1 MDWDKLRV
9 FQVVAELGSMS
20 LAATRLSESAPT
32 VSRKIDDLERSLG
45 SKLLERSPRGVKLTK
60 AGRQTLKHV
69 EAMAD
74 AAFGI
79 QSEITDFDQSAEG
92 VVTLAT
98 GDGLGAHWIAP
109 RLPEFHLANPK
120 IELRLNV
127 VSSSPDLLSGEADIA
142 IQFNEPT
149 KQELVSRRLGVLH
162 YMFFASPDYLDTYG
176 SPSSLFEL
184 HKHRILFHEGYVE
197 QVERWAPQAKQ
208 FRELL
213 DLSLVTNSGAIIL
226 SVCSNGGGIAVLP
239 SYVCDL
245 DSNLVPLSIPEVAP
259 IRFWLTYTERIRRLS
274 KGQLVIEW
282 LRKTFDS
289 RKHIWFRDTFFHPD
303 VRDQYTASKPPT
315 LAVQK
320 SEA

>member
-20 LAATRLSESAPT
+20 SAATQMSESAPT
-32 VSRKIDDLERSLG
+32 ISRKIDELERSLG
-45 SKLLERSPRGVKLTK
+45 CKLLERSPRGVKLTK
-60 AGRQTLKHV
+60 AGNKTLKYV

-79 QSEITDFDQSAEG
+79 ESDIADFDQPAEG

-109 RLPEFHLANPK
+109 RLPAFHLANPK

-127 VSSSPDLLSGEADIA
+127 VSSPPDLLTREADIS

-149 KQELVSRRLGVLH
+149 KQELISRRLGVLH
-162 YMFFASPDYLDTYG
+162 YMFFASPDYIDTYG
-176 SPSSLFEL
+176 SPSSMFEL
-184 HKHRILFHEGYVE
+184 HKHRLLFHEGYVE
-197 QVERWAPQAKQ
+197 QVERWAPQTKQ

-213 DLSLVTNSGAIIL
+213 DLSLVTNSGSIML

-245 DSNLVPLSIPEVAP
+245 DSNLIPLSIPEVAP

-274 KGQLVIEW
+274 RGQLVIDW
-282 LRKTFDS
+282 LRETFDT
-289 RKHIWFRDTFFHPD
+289 RKHVWFRDTFYHPD
-303 VRDQYTASKPPT
+303 ARNQETANAPVP
-315 LAVQK
+315 LAVRG
-320 SEA
+320 ATP